1 MTQITESFI
10 RDHLTDALSG
20 VDLPFLGP
28 RISGKVREIYEHTDG
43 NEEQLILVTTDRLS
57 AFDRILGLVPFKGQ
71 VLNQLAAFWFEQ
83 TQDIVNNHLVSMPDP
98 NVVVARRCRTLPV
111 EVVVRGYISGV
122 TTTALWYQYEQG
134 KRTIYGIDFPDG
146 LKKNDPL
153 PEPIITPTTKASDGG
168 HDERITNEQVT
179 AMGLVEPEMWADV
192 QEAAIAL
199 FRRGQEIAGRAGLI
213 LVDTKYEFGVAPD
226 GSITLIDEAHTPDS
240 SRFWIADT
248 YEQRRSAGQEPENFD
263 KEFVRLAYAEQGYRG
278 DGDPSPLPADLA
290 VQAALRYI
298 QTYEML
304 TGETFVPGEV
314 PAETRIERSLKSWL
328 APDV

>member
-1 MTQITESFI
+1 MTDITEQFI
-10 RDHLTDALSG
+10 RDHLADTLSG
-20 VDLPFLGP
+20 IDLSFLGP
-28 RISGKVREIYEHTDG
+28 KTSGKVREIYEQTDG
-43 NEEQLILVTTDRLS
+43 DEDQLIIITTDRLS

-83 TQDIVNNHLVSMPDP
+83 TRDIVDNHLVAVPDP

-122 TTTALWYQYEQG
+122 TTTALWYQYELG

-146 LKKNDPL
+146 LQKNDPL

-179 AMGLVEPEMWADV
+179 SMGLVEPQMWTDV

-199 FRRGQEIAGRAGLI
+199 FKRGQEIARRAGLI
-213 LVDTKYEFGVAPD
+213 LVDTKYEFGISPD
-226 GSITLIDEAHTPDS
+226 GKITLIDEAHTPDS

-248 YEQRRSAGQEPENFD
+248 YEERRNAGQEPENFD
-263 KEFVRLAYAEQGYRG
+263 KEFVRLAYAAQGYRG
-278 DGDPSPLPADLA
+278 DGDPSPLPEDLA

-298 QTYEML
+298 RTYEML
-304 TGETFVPGEV
+304 TGERFEPGETPV
-314 PAETRIERSLKSWL
+314 ETRIERNLRKWIGSI
-328 APDV
+328 A